1 MKTGARTRV
10 CTRIIHFIDDF
21 ERVSIRLFGAGLRIG
36 VYALIF
42 VLDILGLLKVFELLS
57 K

>member
-1 MKTGARTRV
+1 MRTGASNRV

-21 ERVSIRLFGAGLRIG
+21 ERVSIRLLEAGLRLG
-36 VYALIF
+36 VYSLIF
-42 VLDILGLLKVFELLS
+42 VLDILGLIKVYELLS